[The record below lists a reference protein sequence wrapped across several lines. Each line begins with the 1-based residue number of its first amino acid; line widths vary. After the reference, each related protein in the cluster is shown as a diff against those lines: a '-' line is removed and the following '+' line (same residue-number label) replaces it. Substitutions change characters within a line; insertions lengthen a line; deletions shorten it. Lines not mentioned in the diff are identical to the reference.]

1 MMFFMDS
8 PLLSAGVQS
17 CSTTNFLYY
26 LCPFRKNTALFTKEF
41 FHREQ
46 ASTTGPVHI
55 VRGSKMFE
63 KSFNNENIT
72 KKLIKILQVGY
83 FTLQQLCENSLQRQ
97 TQDLSKFQFS
107 FEIAIATCFFGTISI
122 IRQHIFENFLTHP
135 PTLHQKKSDE
145 FRLFLKNG
153 IVIQKYVCP

>member
-1 MMFFMDS
+1 MRNLHL
-8 PLLSAGVQS
+8 LLSYVVPVKSKAKISQ
-17 CSTTNFLYY
+17 NFVAFSEY
-26 LCPFRKNTALFTKEF
+26 LKF
-41 FHREQ
+41 
-46 ASTTGPVHI
+46 
-55 VRGSKMFE
+55 
-63 KSFNNENIT
+63 NENIT

-135 PTLHQKKSDE
+135 PEK
-145 FRLFLKNG
+145 
-153 IVIQKYVCP
+153 I

>member
-1 MMFFMDS
+1 MDI
-8 PLLSAGVQS
+8 PLLRTVVQS

-55 VRGSKMFE
+55 VRMSKMSE

-83 FTLQQLCENSLQRQ
+83 FTLQELCENSLQLQ
-97 TQDLSKFQFS
+97 TQRPFKILIFFWNCSENS
-107 FEIAIATCFFGTISI
+107 CFYGTIPI
-122 IRQHIFENFLTHP
+122 ICQHMFGLFLTSP
-135 PTLHQKKSDE
+135 PTLHQQKYDG
-145 FRLFLKNG
+145 FRLFL
-153 IVIQKYVCP
+153 